1 MSEQEQITVN
11 IPVFN
16 WVVVFCVG
24 FTLILTM
31 GKLMGRLPDTD
42 WWVIVFPV
50 IGLLALLPTCLVIA
64 IVVKGGLKK

>member
-1 MSEQEQITVN
+1 MSEKEQITIN

-31 GKLMGRLPDTD
+31 GKLMGKLPDTD
-42 WWVIVFPV
+42 WWIVIFPIV
-50 IGLLALLPTCLVIA
+50 GLLALVPTCLVIA
-64 IVVKGGLKK
+64 IVVRIELRK